1 MNKELEQYLNDD
13 AAAGKVMAH
22 ARLLIKLARRFQ
34 AAAPAGFRHALRV
47 ANYKSG
53 KLVIH
58 ADNVAV
64 AAKLR
69 QMEQRIC
76 AEVSK
81 CGTECST
88 LEVKV
93 QPRQIPEKIIS
104 ATQKPISGAA
114 CAALRST
121 SEKLPAGQ
129 LRAALERLLDSAAK
143 RE

>member
-34 AAAPAGFRHALRV
+34 AVAPAGFRHAVRV

-69 QMEQRIC
+69 QMGQRIC
-76 AEVSK
+76 DEISRS
-81 CGTECST
+81 GTECT
-88 LEVKV
+88 EIEVKV

-104 ATQKPISGAA
+104 ATQKPISATA
-114 CAALRST
+114 CATLRLT
-121 SEKLPAGQ
+121 SEKLPDGH